1 MARYLLDT
9 DICSYIMRNKPPEAR
24 ARMNAVPLDDQCIS
38 VVTLAEL
45 LYGVKRSSK
54 PAANRAVLNAF
65 LHHVTLLNWDAEA
78 AEHYSEIR
86 ATLESKGVPIGSMD
100 MMIAAHAKSLGAIIV
115 TNNRQHF
122 ERVPGLKVETWL

>member
-54 PAANRAVLNAF
+54 PAANRAVF
-65 LHHVTLLNWDAEA
+65 T
-78 AEHYSEIR
+78 
-86 ATLESKGVPIGSMD
+86 KIG
-100 MMIAAHAKSLGAIIV
+100 K
-115 TNNRQHF
+115 
-122 ERVPGLKVETWL
+122 

>member
-1 MARYLLDT
+1 MARYMLDT
-9 DICSYIMRNKPPEAR
+9 DICSYIIRNKPPEAR

-54 PAANRAVLNAF
+54 PVVNRAVLNAF
-65 LHHVTLLNWDAEA
+65 LGHVTLQKWDAEA

-86 ATLESKGVPIGSMD
+86 AVLESKGVPIGSMD
-100 MMIAAHAKSLGAIIV
+100 MMIAAHARSLGAIIV

-122 ERVPGLKVETWL
+122 ERVPGLRVETWL